1 MVLRNF
7 AAPSKG
13 KNEQV
18 WVFTKDKTYSSS
30 TEGVGAERHFYSEL
44 SSDGT
49 QTLDDLITNYEKRLK
64 SMLATLLAASPG
76 SEVDATVAAEVVAHL
91 TIRNAL
97 IRKSS
102 GAWMR
107 LLVGEASNL
116 FTDEANLRA
125 MLGVDARQFPE
136 KIAAMVREE
145 MTKDTRFAQ
154 TGLPLPVLEKIAFM
168 AMKENFG
175 RAMSDTIPLMQA
187 ALQLIAN
194 DAPKMSRQ
202 GHNKA
207 LSSGLGA
214 DKRTELLGQLIWSV
228 QEHSREL
235 ILPDCV
241 ALGSEGNNQPLPLI
255 LADPKQ
261 LTYALMP
268 LAPDRMLVGL
278 SPGRDMPDLA
288 RFNAA
293 AAASSHSFFVS
304 HRKGDDLN
312 ELVSVIGTRSDETIQ
327 TAIGAAFEEFKTDR
341 QLILPS
347 ENPVPADAIPEPTPD
362 EEKPAQKRDYP
373 VTFHGLAD
381 RETAERIAGLLNHLV
396 CELRSYMALDRL
408 DGFTFAED
416 YDGALEKID
425 RGFTSATPL
434 KPSKPEYGESV
445 AMTPTVMRDGILKS
459 HVIARLWIALALIS
473 EDEKHQRLALH
484 LIVQQLAHVA
494 CMQLFDEAL
503 PGARLSDPYD
513 AFLYPYIAEA
523 WTGYIGARCS
533 AVFDPSFGASY
544 RELAMSAL
552 SAARRDIPQAR
563 LEYRYHGDMDR
574 LLGAVLPL
582 IEAVLQTTAQVLGH
596 CDGLSEEPYF
606 DEALAKNFEEAGLGL
621 WFELF
626 QSDLELVWNR
636 RGHWTSLDEFLSL
649 NQHVERLLW
658 QFGLFPWKTDNG
670 LIHVDVPLVT
680 DAVQLGLRP
689 PAKKPRW
696 VRTTEW
702 IKAKL
707 RLACGIL
714 KLERRR

>member
-1 MVLRNF
+1 
-7 AAPSKG
+7 
-13 KNEQV
+13 
-18 WVFTKDKTYSSS
+18 
-30 TEGVGAERHFYSEL
+30 
-44 SSDGT
+44 
-49 QTLDDLITNYEKRLK
+49 
-64 SMLATLLAASPG
+64 
-76 SEVDATVAAEVVAHL
+76 
-91 TIRNAL
+91 
-97 IRKSS
+97 
-102 GAWMR
+102 
-107 LLVGEASNL
+107 
-116 FTDEANLRA
+116 
-125 MLGVDARQFPE
+125 
-136 KIAAMVREE
+136 
-145 MTKDTRFAQ
+145 
-154 TGLPLPVLEKIAFM
+154 VLEKIAFM
-168 AMKENFG
+168 AMKENFS

-187 ALQLIAN
+187 ALQLMAD

-207 LSSGLGA
+207 LSSGLGP
-214 DKRTELLGQLIWSV
+214 DKRTELLSQLIWSV

-241 ALGSEGNNQPLPLI
+241 ALGSEGSNQPLPLI
-255 LADPKQ
+255 LADPNL
-261 LTYALMP
+261 LTCVLMP
-268 LAPDRMLVGL
+268 LAPDRVLVGL
-278 SPGRDMPDLA
+278 SSGCDMPELA

-312 ELVSVIGTRSDETIQ
+312 ELVSVIGTRSNETIQ
-327 TAIGAAFEEFKTDR
+327 TAIGAAFEEFRADR

-347 ENPVPADAIPEPTPD
+347 ESPAADTIPEPTPD
-362 EEKPAQKRDYP
+362 EEKPPQKRDYP
-373 VTFHGLAD
+373 VTFHGIAD
-381 RETAERIAGLLNHLV
+381 RATAERIAGLLNHLV
-396 CELRSYMALDRL
+396 YELRSYMALDRL

-416 YDGALEKID
+416 YEGALEKFD

-445 AMTPTVMRDGILKS
+445 ARTPTVMRDGVMNS
-459 HVIARLWIALALIS
+459 HVVARLWIALAFIS
-473 EDEKHQRLALH
+473 EDEKQQRLALH

-494 CMQLFDEAL
+494 CMQLFNEAL

-552 SAARRDIPQAR
+552 SAARLDIPQAR

-574 LLGAVLPL
+574 FLGAILPL

-596 CDGLSEEPYF
+596 CDGLSEAPYF

-621 WFELF
+621 WIELF

-658 QFGLFPWKTDNG
+658 QFGIFPGKTDNG
-670 LIHVDVPLVT
+670 RIHVDVPLFT
-680 DAVQLGLRP
+680 DAAQLGLP
-689 PAKKPRW
+689 PPVKKKRW
-696 VRTTEW
+696 ARITEW
-702 IKAKL
+702 VKAKL
-707 RLACGIL
+707 RRSMPAICS
-714 KLERRR
+714 

>member
-1 MVLRNF
+1 MVLRSF

-18 WVFTKDKTYSSS
+18 WVFTKEKTYPSS
-30 TEGVGAERHFYSEL
+30 TEGVGAERYFYSEL
-44 SSDGT
+44 STDGT
-49 QTLDDLITNYEKRLK
+49 QTLDDQITSYEKRLA
-64 SMLATLLAASPG
+64 SLLATLHAASAG
-76 SEVDATVAAEVVAHL
+76 SKVDATVAAEVVAHL
-91 TIRNAL
+91 TIRNAH

-102 GAWMR
+102 GAGMR
-107 LLVGEASNL
+107 LLVDGASNL
-116 FTDEANLRA
+116 FTDEANLRS

-136 KIAAMVREE
+136 KIASMVREE

-154 TGLPLPVLEKIAFM
+154 TGLPLPVLEKIAFF
-168 AMKENFG
+168 AMKENFS

-187 ALQLIAN
+187 ALHLMAN

-214 DKRTELLGQLIWSV
+214 DKRTELLSQLIWSV

-241 ALGSEGNNQPLPLI
+241 ALGGEGNNQPLPLI
-255 LADPKQ
+255 LADPKL
-261 LTYALMP
+261 LTCVLMP
-268 LAPDRMLVGL
+268 LTPERMLVGI
-278 SPGRDMPDLA
+278 SPGCDMPDLA
-288 RFNAA
+288 GFNAA

-304 HRKGDDLN
+304 HRRGGDLN
-312 ELVSVIGTRSDETIQ
+312 ELVSEIGTRSDETIQ

-347 ENPVPADAIPEPTPD
+347 EIPVPADTIPETTPD
-362 EEKPAQKRDYP
+362 EEKPPQKQDYP
-373 VTFHGLAD
+373 VAFHGIAD

-396 CELRSYMALDRL
+396 YELRSYMALDRL

-416 YDGALEKID
+416 YDGALEKLD

-445 AMTPTVMRDGILKS
+445 AMTRTVMRDGVMKS
-459 HVIARLWIALALIS
+459 HVVARLSIALGFIS
-473 EDEKHQRLALH
+473 EDQKQQRLALH

-533 AVFDPSFGASY
+533 AVFDPSFGNSY

-552 SAARRDIPQAR
+552 SAARRDIPRFR

-574 LLGAVLPL
+574 LLGAILPL
-582 IEAVLQTTAQVLGH
+582 IEALLQTTAQVLGH
-596 CDGLSEEPYF
+596 CDGLSEAPYF
-606 DEALAKNFEEAGLGL
+606 DEALAKNFDEAGLGL
-621 WFELF
+621 WIELF

-658 QFGLFPWKTDNG
+658 QFGVFPGKTDNG
-670 LIHVDVPLVT
+670 RIHVDVPLFT
-680 DAVQLGLRP
+680 DAAQLGLP
-689 PAKKPRW
+689 PSVKIKGWARI
-696 VRTTEW
+696 TEW
-702 IKAKL
+702 VKAQL
-707 RLACGIL
+707 QLARGVL
-714 KLERRR
+714 KLGRRR

>member
-1 MVLRNF
+1 MVLRSF

-18 WVFTKDKTYSSS
+18 WVLTKEKSYPSS

-49 QTLDDLITNYEKRLK
+49 QTLDDQITSYEKRLG
-64 SMLATLLAASPG
+64 SLLATLRAASPG
-76 SEVDATVAAEVVAHL
+76 SEVDAKIAAETVAHL

-107 LLVGEASNL
+107 QLVGEASNL
-116 FTDEANLRA
+116 FTDEANLRS
-125 MLGVDARQFPE
+125 MLGVNARQFPE

-168 AMKENFG
+168 AMKENFS

-187 ALQLIAN
+187 ALQLMAK

-214 DKRTELLGQLIWSV
+214 DKRTEMLSQLIWSV

-255 LADPKQ
+255 LADPKL
-261 LTYALMP
+261 LTSVLMP

-278 SPGRDMPDLA
+278 SPGCDMPDLA

-304 HRKGDDLN
+304 HRTGDDLTQ
-312 ELVSVIGTRSDETIQ
+312 LVSVIGTRSDETVQ

-347 ENPVPADAIPEPTPD
+347 EGPVPAHTVPESGPD
-362 EEKPAQKRDYP
+362 EEEPPQKRDYP
-373 VTFHGLAD
+373 VTFRGIAD
-381 RETAERIAGLLNHLV
+381 RETAERIAGFLNHLV
-396 CELRSYMALDRL
+396 YELRSYMALDRL

-416 YDGALEKID
+416 YDGALETLD
-425 RGFTSATPL
+425 RGFASDTPL
-434 KPSKPEYGESV
+434 KVSKPEYGESV
-445 AMTPTVMRDGILKS
+445 AMTPTVMRDGMKKN
-459 HVIARLWIALALIS
+459 HVVARLWIALAIIS
-473 EDEKHQRLALH
+473 EDEKEQRLALH
-484 LIVQQLAHVA
+484 LVVQQLAHVA

-574 LLGAVLPL
+574 LLGKVLPL

-596 CDGLSEEPYF
+596 YDGLSEEMYF
-606 DEALAKNFEEAGLGL
+606 DEPLAQNFEAGGLGL
-621 WFELF
+621 WIDLF

-658 QFGLFPWKTDNG
+658 QFGIFPGKTDSG
-670 LIHVDVPLVT
+670 QIHVDVPLFT
-680 DAVQLGLRP
+680 DAAQLGLP
-689 PAKKPRW
+689 PQVKRNRW
-696 VRTTEW
+696 ARI
-702 IKAKL
+702 IKWAIRKL
-707 RLACGIL
+707 RLSSFRA
-714 KLERRR
+714 EA